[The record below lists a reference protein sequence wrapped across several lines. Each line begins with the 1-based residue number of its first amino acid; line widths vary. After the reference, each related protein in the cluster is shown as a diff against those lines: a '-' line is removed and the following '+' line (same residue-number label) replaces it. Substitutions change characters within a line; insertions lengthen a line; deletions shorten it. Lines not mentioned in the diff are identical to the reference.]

1 MHTATDLTPRAR
13 RWLTAACLVGAFLGS
28 MEVMVVSPVMPSIT
42 EELGQAGLTP
52 WVVTT
57 FMLAQVVAMP
67 LFGRLADTWG
77 RRDAWLLGVGL
88 FALGNLVASLAP
100 GMGALLVGRFL
111 QGLGGGALIPIALIL
126 FGDLY
131 EPIERTRLQAL
142 FSVVWG
148 VSSLIGPGLGGGLT
162 EAFGWRSIFWTPL
175 PVAVGLVG
183 LILALLPRRLG
194 QRPPSANPGG
204 PRQAL
209 REVATIYEH
218 PIQRL
223 IAGAGFLMGA
233 GLLCVMAYLPI
244 WLTMVESRDLVDAG
258 FALVPFSVAWT
269 GGSLLSSR
277 LLRRVGL
284 LRLLLVGETV
294 ALVGALSMVPS
305 PGAVLP
311 LLVLGVGFGVTVSCM
326 TVISQEFAPSHLRGQ
341 STSWAIFF
349 RVIGQAALAPVLGLV
364 AGIRPDLNNFSQVR
378 DLEGGLRTVFA
389 SQCALYAAALV
400 LSAVVI
406 ARQPRVPA
414 AAR

>member
-233 GLLCVMAYLPI
+233 GLLSTCRSGSPWWRAAI
-244 WLTMVESRDLVDAG
+244 WSTPASPWCPSRWPGPAG
-258 FALVPFSVAWT
+258 ACCRAACCAGWGCCACSSLARPWPCSALCRWFPP
-269 GGSLLSSR
+269 R
-277 LLRRVGL
+277 
-284 LRLLLVGETV
+284 
-294 ALVGALSMVPS
+294 
-305 PGAVLP
+305 
-311 LLVLGVGFGVTVSCM
+311 
-326 TVISQEFAPSHLRGQ
+326 APCCRCS
-341 STSWAIFF
+341 SWA
-349 RVIGQAALAPVLGLV
+349 LA
-364 AGIRPDLNNFSQVR
+364 
-378 DLEGGLRTVFA
+378 
-389 SQCALYAAALV
+389 
-400 LSAVVI
+400 SA
-406 ARQPRVPA
+406 
-414 AAR
+414 